1 MLKKFAFPVLLT
13 VLFLP
18 LSAQVE
24 EVSVG
29 QSYANS
35 TFFRIGDGTSTT
47 VDPTTWDIAFSLAPE
62 AAGAFVNE
70 AVASSM
76 GAPLPQVELY
86 APLDSDYDN
95 LDTAGMIRIYNPDV
109 TWSEGA
115 FNALRDPQNAFD
127 YGWGFYD
134 EANDEIV
141 GTEVFVIKLRSGVYK
156 KIQITSLNGSTFN
169 FRYAN
174 LDGSAEAEQSL
185 NKGDFSGTLVYY
197 SLETESTVLIEPAV
211 WDLKFGRY
219 TSGLDDGSGNIIQ
232 YLVTGIL
239 VNDGVEV
246 AQADGIDPFD
256 VDPAD
261 YENSYIDS
269 IAVIGHDW
277 KYFELSSFSWVLD
290 LERVYFVKTTENELW
305 RIFLLDFEGSSTGVT
320 VFDRSFISGTTS
332 LDDTY
337 QQLEFVEV
345 FPNPANDMVQVAME
359 LDRVVADGA
368 IQIVN
373 SLGQQVFYT
382 DLSFDAGFSVRQIP
396 LDLPAGNYFLQVRAD
411 NEIVVRQLMIQ

>member
-115 FNALRDPQNAFD
+115 FNALRDPQNDFD

-141 GTEVFVIKLRSGVYK
+141 GTKH
-156 KIQITSLNGSTFN
+156 
-169 FRYAN
+169 
-174 LDGSAEAEQSL
+174 
-185 NKGDFSGTLVYY
+185 
-197 SLETESTVLIEPAV
+197 ES
-211 WDLKFGRY
+211 
-219 TSGLDDGSGNIIQ
+219 S
-232 YLVTGIL
+232 
-239 VNDGVEV
+239 
-246 AQADGIDPFD
+246 
-256 VDPAD
+256 
-261 YENSYIDS
+261 
-269 IAVIGHDW
+269 
-277 KYFELSSFSWVLD
+277 
-290 LERVYFVKTTENELW
+290 
-305 RIFLLDFEGSSTGVT
+305 RIFDNFPLILEPTPKSPPSRWRGLNHTRKLGSPLLQERGWG
-320 VFDRSFISGTTS
+320 
-332 LDDTY
+332 
-337 QQLEFVEV
+337 
-345 FPNPANDMVQVAME
+345 
-359 LDRVVADGA
+359 
-368 IQIVN
+368 
-373 SLGQQVFYT
+373 
-382 DLSFDAGFSVRQIP
+382 
-396 LDLPAGNYFLQVRAD
+396 
-411 NEIVVRQLMIQ
+411 